1 MNAKAEIPVNATASL
16 DIAKLSA
23 ALIIVVAAL
32 VAFYYFAEYSVL
44 LRVLGLLAAVGLA
57 TAIAYQTEKG
67 RMVAGFFHDAQIEV
81 RKVVWPTREETV
93 QTTLVVMI
101 VVTVVAIA
109 LWLLDMFLG
118 WAVQYL
124 TLRGG

>member
-1 MNAKAEIPVNATASL
+1 MATTPGN
-16 DIAKLSA
+16 
-23 ALIIVVAAL
+23 
-32 VAFYYFAEYSVL
+32 F
-44 LRVLGLLAAVGLA
+44 LR
-57 TAIAYQTEKG
+57 
-67 RMVAGFFHDAQIEV
+67 EV
-81 RKVVWPTREETV
+81 RDELRKVVWPTREETV